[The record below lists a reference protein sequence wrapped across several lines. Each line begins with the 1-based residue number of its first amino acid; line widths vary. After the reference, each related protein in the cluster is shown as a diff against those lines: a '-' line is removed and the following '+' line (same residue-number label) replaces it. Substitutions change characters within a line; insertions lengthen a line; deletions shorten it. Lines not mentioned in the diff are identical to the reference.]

1 MGLLSILKD
10 KGHKIFDRP
19 YELNIVAWRSKNR
32 VANQFDD
39 YLYVCYRDYGSRWV
53 YHTWQ
58 ITTDPGTKSLK
69 FPVNSKGTAI
79 LCPGQYLNS
88 HQIGLHQG
96 KYEALT
102 QLSPVTVYRDNNKD
116 NYLNLDPNRVF
127 TGMFGINIHKA
138 GLDSTLVENFSAGCC
153 VFKRAKDFNEL
164 LLLAKKHRKLYGNT
178 FTLTLI
184 NE

>member
-1 MGLLSILKD
+1 MGLLSILEN

-32 VANQFDD
+32 VANKFDD
-39 YLYVCYRDYGSRWV
+39 YLYVCYKDYGGRWV

-58 ITTDPGTKSLK
+58 ITTDPGTKSLRV
-69 FPVNSKGTAI
+69 PANVKGTAI
-79 LCPGQYLNS
+79 LYPGQYLNS

-102 QLSPVTVYRDNNKD
+102 QRLPVTVYRDNNKD
-116 NYLNLDPNRVF
+116 NYLNLEPNRVF

-138 GLDSTLVENFSAGCC
+138 GLDSTVVEGHSAGCV
-153 VFKRAKDFNEL
+153 VFKRLADFNNFMKL
-164 LLLAKKHRKLYGNT
+164 CKTHQKLYGNL

-184 NE
+184 QE